1 MSRVLFITSS
11 PCHPWAGEGCRT
23 RHILEALVALG
34 HQVDLVTIP
43 SAAPFRVQGVA
54 THFVPR
60 LPFCKKLPR
69 GASLRRGALDLLMLF
84 KAVFLAGRARYDIIH
99 GVADCGAVA
108 WLVGALTNRPFV
120 YDVRDEDHGAPVA
133 WFRRWTHAVAS
144 FLSRRALRRADVIIG
159 ENADAL
165 AAPAQQGC
173 GARACVIP
181 NLPALTGNVPAPV
194 LNLAR
199 TRYRAVLKRDAP
211 PPPPDDSSGDGA
223 PAVVQTHGR
232 RPEDAAA
239 MKVVTCVGGYDHF
252 RGLAMFFNAVPYVL
266 RENPDVRFVAAGG
279 TGKQIACVR
288 DALEQAGVAGA
299 VTFTGCLPQP
309 ELAALLMVSD
319 ILVAPCC
326 AGSEMPMRVL
336 DFLYLSKPIVV
347 ADTGFSKIMFSSHN
361 AMVVGAEHEALAKG
375 ILHLCRNPRLAEE
388 LARKGH
394 ETLLVQ
400 HRTPEAFR
408 EALRMCY
415 QYGMTGERG

>member
-1 MSRVLFITSS
+1 
-11 PCHPWAGEGCRT
+11 
-23 RHILEALVALG
+23 LEALVALG

-43 SAAPFRVQGVA
+43 SATPFRVQGVA
-54 THFVPR
+54 THLVPR
-60 LPFCKKLPR
+60 LPFCKKLLH
-69 GASLRRGALDLLMLF
+69 GVSLRRGILDMLMLF

-108 WLVGALTNRPFV
+108 WLAGTLTNKPFV
-120 YDVRDEDHGAPVA
+120 YDVRDASDGKPVA

-144 FLSRRALRRADVIIG
+144 FLSRLALRRADVVIS

-165 AAPAQQGC
+165 AVLSQQGR

-181 NLPALTGNVPAPV
+181 NLPALTGSVPAPV

-199 TRYRAVLKRDAP
+199 TRYRAVLKRDAAVAAS
-211 PPPPDDSSGDGA
+211 PDDTNGDGIPAIA
-223 PAVVQTHGR
+223 PTHGR
-232 RPEDAAA
+232 RPEAAA
-239 MKVVTCVGGYDHF
+239 TMKVVTCVGGHDHF

-279 TGKQIACVR
+279 TETQIACVR

-299 VTFTGCLPQP
+299 VTFTGCLSQT
-309 ELAALLMVSD
+309 ELAALLTVSD

-326 AGSEMPMRVL
+326 AGSAMPMRVL

-347 ADTGFSKIMFSSHN
+347 ADTGFSKIMFSGHN

-375 ILHLCRNPRLAEE
+375 VLHLCRNPLLAEE

-408 EALRMCY
+408 EALRVCY
-415 QYGMTGERG
+415 QYGMTGEQDDV